1 MMREKLSFIS
11 LKQCFI
17 NSRRQ
22 QVGFLLSHYYSA

>member
-1 MMREKLSFIS
+1 MREKLSFVS

-22 QVGFLLSHYYSA
+22 QESYLLSLYYSG